1 MKKVYSIILT
11 ALVALAFAPAVSAQ
25 YSIDDFIKGKY
36 GDDATIV
43 FHNDDTKLDT
53 EKNFGY
59 SKGIS
64 SPFDDGSYWI
74 KLESFAT
81 GSAEQEVK
89 PADIVLVLDLSGSMN
104 AYYGPTGNHYELV
117 AENSYTYNS
126 SAFLDNA
133 TAANQRYY
141 YYGGKYYRV
150 KRGQTDS
157 GETFTT
163 PGGTVVTKYWQYL
176 YIDTD
181 DGKRYLDDMSLVK
194 TEPHKYSNDPN
205 DGKGGSNAKI
215 WNGSLFKSQNYT
227 DTGTSTSGTIP
238 GTRWHRLREL
248 KTAVA
253 GFIDIM
259 YRNDNEFGTML
270 GNRISIVTY
279 QGSTAS
285 TLLGGWVN
293 VTQNNGSRDETLLK
307 ELASKTASGYTP
319 VEVGMQRASTLLSQ
333 LESSRK
339 SNRTVVLFT
348 DGLPHSGT
356 TDWSDNTNLATA
368 IDCIQAAYTAKHSYG
383 ATVFSVSIWPGN
395 YTSDGGKKMM
405 KYLECTSSNYPD
417 ANPADGAGADY
428 ATGLRCDSEERPE
441 SERKPAVYTKTPADD
456 LASVFA
462 DIASMSGG
470 SGANLTSASST
481 VDIISHSFKFPDNFD
496 ASQVK
501 VFTAKLNHIDNLGEA
516 NEEYVFDEEILAG
529 HSPDKYKVYHPAT
542 GAYIGE
548 YFVDEHEGPDNH
560 DDGLPAEIVTVQG
573 EPGIKVTNFD
583 YKNNWCGPVKDKDGN
598 VSYYTGHKI
607 IILIPIQMNP
617 DAVGGPNVE
626 TNGDHSGV
634 YLNNGQSYVEFK
646 SPTVSL
652 PVNIYIEKAG
662 LVGVESAK
670 FLIERA
676 VLPDL
681 QPGQDEYTAAQI
693 ANLTNWEYVTSVY
706 VTNSNNYPHD
716 ATSGNPLVKVKGLP
730 ATKLVN
736 GVQKGLVYRVSEED
750 WSWSYNKTGAKYQY
764 TITGQS
770 NNPFTFTNSK
780 KTGIDQTVKH
790 AESKVTNIFKLGVT
804 NEVYDDSKTNTRT
817 SGTNTNP

>member
-25 YSIDDFIKGKY
+25 TDPDYSIAGFIKGKY

-43 FHNDDTKLDT
+43 FHNDDVKLDT
-53 EKNFGY
+53 EKHFGY

-81 GSAEQEVK
+81 GSAEQEIK
-89 PADIVLVLDLSGSMN
+89 PADVVLVLDFSGSMN
-104 AYYGPTGNHYELV
+104 SNYKTGYHYDVVLGSNGGYAYSNTFWTATEATG
-117 AENSYTYNS
+117 
-126 SAFLDNA
+126 
-133 TAANQRYY
+133 QRFYKTEGQYY
-141 YYGGKYYRV
+141 QV
-150 KRGQTDS
+150 KRGNEPT
-157 GETFTT
+157 
-163 PGGTVVTKYWQYL
+163 GGTYVDGGGTEREEFWQYL
-176 YIDTD
+176 YFEK
-181 DGKRYLDDMSLVK
+181 DGRTYYLDGMNVVTTMPK
-194 TEPHKYSNDPN
+194 KYT
-205 DGKGGSNAKI
+205 NADNNAII
-215 WNGSLFKSQNYT
+215 WSGALYQYKNF
-227 DTGTSTSGTIP
+227 TSTQASNNNTW
-238 GTRWHRLREL
+238 TRLREL
-248 KTAVA
+248 RSAVA
-253 GFIDIM
+253 EFVDII
-259 YRNDNEFGTML
+259 YRNDNQFGSTPL
-270 GNRISIVTY
+270 TNRISVVTY
-279 QGSTAS
+279 QGTTAS
-285 TLLGGWVN
+285 QLISGWVP
-293 VTQNNGSRDETLLK
+293 VTNADGSRDETILK
-307 ELASKTASGYTP
+307 ALAAKSASSNTP
-319 VEVGMQRASTLLSQ
+319 TGVGMTEAVTILSQ
-333 LESSRK
+333 IPSSRDSK
-339 SNRTVVLFT
+339 RTVVLLT
-348 DGLPHSGT
+348 DGMPGNASSWSNNACMPQAT
-356 TDWSDNTNLATA
+356 TCIRSAWDAKNT
-368 IDCIQAAYTAKHSYG
+368 YG
-383 ATVFSVSIWPGN
+383 ATVFSVSIYPGTYAAN
-395 YTSDGGKKMM
+395 MTKF
-405 KYLECTSSNYPD
+405 LECTSSNYPN
-417 ANPADGAGADY
+417 AKPTAGSTSFDP
-428 ATGLRCDSEERPE
+428 TGDRLPDD
-441 SERKPAVYTKTPADD
+441 KAIYTKINPTSLTD
-456 LASVFA
+456 LFA
-462 DIASMSGG
+462 EIANMSGG

-501 VFTAKLNHIDNLGEA
+501 VFTAKLNHINNLGET

-529 HSPDKYKVYHPAT
+529 HSLDKYKVYHPTT
-542 GAYIGE
+542 GAYLGE

-617 DAVGGPNVE
+617 DAIGGPNVE

-662 LVGVESAK
+662 LAGVESAK
-670 FLIERA
+670 FLIESA

-681 QPGQDEYTAAQI
+681 PEGQDNYTTAQI
-693 ANLTNWEYVTSVY
+693 LALTDWTYVTSVY
-706 VTNSNNYPHD
+706 VTNSNNYAHSD
-716 ATSGNPLVKVKGLP
+716 AGNPMVKVKGLA
-730 ATKLVN
+730 ATKNVN

-790 AESKVTNIFKLGVT
+790 AESKVTNVFKSGVT

-817 SGTNTNP
+817 SGTNTTPSN